1 MIEEL
6 RIGIIGKVHG
16 LKGELKVFPTTEDP
30 KRFSSLKEVILKK
43 EEDGLFARKDRE
55 VREVSS
61 VRFHKDMV
69 LLQLKGIDTIEKA
82 EQYRN
87 FSIFVKRED
96 AIPLEEGEHYLGDY
110 LGMQVFVEERESIGH
125 ISDIIETGA
134 NLVFVV
140 RGGEKEYLIPHV
152 PSIVYAVRENEVHI
166 HAIPGLLEL

>member
-16 LKGELKVFPTTEDP
+16 LKGELEVFPTTEDP

-82 EQYRN
+82 EQYRKGKYRVYFRHYGN
-87 FSIFVKRED
+87 RSKSCFCRAWWRE
-96 AIPLEEGEHYLGDY
+96 
-110 LGMQVFVEERESIGH
+110 R
-125 ISDIIETGA
+125 ISHSPCSFHR
-134 NLVFVV
+134 LC
-140 RGGEKEYLIPHV
+140 
-152 PSIVYAVRENEVHI
+152 S
-166 HAIPGLLEL
+166 PG

>member
-1 MIEEL
+1 M
-6 RIGIIGKVHG
+6 
-16 LKGELKVFPTTEDP
+16 
-30 KRFSSLKEVILKK
+30 
-43 EEDGLFARKDRE
+43 
-55 VREVSS
+55 REVSS

-125 ISDIIETGA
+125 ISDIMETGA

-140 RGGEKEYLIPHV
+140 RGGKKEYLIPHV
-152 PSIVYAVRENEVHI
+152 PSIVYAVRDNEVHI

>member
-125 ISDIIETGA
+125 ISDIMETGA
-134 NLVFVV
+134 NLVF
-140 RGGEKEYLIPHV
+140 
-152 PSIVYAVRENEVHI
+152 VRENEVHI

>member
-6 RIGIIGKVHG
+6 RIGMIGKVHG

-30 KRFSSLKEVILKK
+30 RRFSSLKEVILKK
-43 EEDGLFARKDRE
+43 EEDGLFAKKNRE

-61 VRFHKDMV
+61 VRYQKDLI

-110 LGMQVFVEERESIGH
+110 LGMQVFVEEKENIGH
-125 ISDIIETGA
+125 ISDIMETGA

-152 PSIVYAVRENEVHI
+152 PSIVYAVRDNEIHI

>member
-87 FSIFVKRED
+87 FSIFVK
-96 AIPLEEGEHYLGDY
+96 GEHYLGDY

-125 ISDIIETGA
+125 ISDIMETGA

-152 PSIVYAVRENEVHI
+152 PSIVYAVRDNEVHI